1 MANEK
6 RIKKKRKRKINGGEM
21 YIYISFCGKK
31 NISFGGK
38 NKERKK
44 GSKKK
49 EINVARCLAG
59 GPSS

>member
-21 YIYISFCGKK
+21 YIYIYLSVV
-31 NISFGGK
+31 

>member
-21 YIYISFCGKK
+21 YIYIYIYLSVV
-31 NISFGGK
+31 

>member
-1 MANEK
+1 MKKE
-6 RIKKKRKRKINGGEM
+6 KKKKDKRWRNV
-21 YIYISFCGKK
+21 YIYIYLSVV
-31 NISFGGK
+31 